1 MPQDASVL
9 FIMLD
14 ATRADRLSAWGNPH
28 PTTPTLDGLAAAGAL
43 FRRHF
48 ANSHATRPSFPQLMT
63 GRYYFQNVLRAFT
76 PNEHPREFPFSQG
89 DPTAAFLPAVLRARG
104 FQTLGVSAHPW
115 FVAASDLGRQFDR
128 LELVEGEATRGH
140 ADARDVVDRAAAVW
154 RARDRSRPVFLYVHF
169 MDMHMPRYLPD
180 GEPRFPVAGYDWR
193 RRFKPNGEPRF
204 HRERR
209 RWLRADARDFGDL
222 DRRHFAAV
230 YDSRLAYTDAQLARL
245 LAAVREDDADLRR
258 ALVVVA
264 SDHGE
269 ELGEEGRTDHTD
281 SLADGVHHVPWIV
294 AGAGIAA
301 GQVCNRFTENIDV
314 APTLLELLGLP
325 VPPGTRM
332 DGRAQL
338 GPDGHLVPRAG
349 EPAVY
354 YAWESYRAVRT
365 PRYLLRENLAG
376 SFVARREGDV
386 VLYRME
392 SARRVR
398 LRLEGHAAR
407 LAERLRTR
415 LDRRLARREA
425 LFLRTRYDAP
435 RTCFLVRPEFWRLAP
450 ETRVS
455 CTPVDAATGRRALR
469 VRGWLWSGR
478 GVTVLRPGDGAP
490 LLVTVPAPD
499 GVYEVEAAARPIRP
513 MPRLVGFARWRR
525 ESFSSETASAYVT
538 LGAARASGGQLS
550 MAIPAAAA
558 VGRHI
563 VGLRLLPPGVA
574 PEAAAEPGAEDEELR
589 LRLQALGYVE

>member
-169 MDMHMPRYLPD
+169 MDMHMPRYLPG

-230 YDSRLAYTDAQLARL
+230 YDSRREAGRL
-245 LAAVREDDADLRR
+245 LR
-258 ALVVVA
+258 
-264 SDHGE
+264 
-269 ELGEEGRTDHTD
+269 LGELSG
-281 SLADGVHHVPWIV
+281 
-294 AGAGIAA
+294 
-301 GQVCNRFTENIDV
+301 C
-314 APTLLELLGLP
+314 
-325 VPPGTRM
+325 
-332 DGRAQL
+332 
-338 GPDGHLVPRAG
+338 PD
-349 EPAVY
+349 PAL
-354 YAWESYRAVRT
+354 S
-365 PRYLLRENLAG
+365 
-376 SFVARREGDV
+376 
-386 VLYRME
+386 
-392 SARRVR
+392 
-398 LRLEGHAAR
+398 AAR
-407 LAERLRTR
+407 EH
-415 LDRRLARREA
+415 RRLVRRP
-425 LFLRTRYDAP
+425 P
-435 RTCFLVRPEFWRLAP
+435 RR
-450 ETRVS
+450 
-455 CTPVDAATGRRALR
+455 
-469 VRGWLWSGR
+469 
-478 GVTVLRPGDGAP
+478 
-490 LLVTVPAPD
+490 
-499 GVYEVEAAARPIRP
+499 
-513 MPRLVGFARWRR
+513 
-525 ESFSSETASAYVT
+525 
-538 LGAARASGGQLS
+538 
-550 MAIPAAAA
+550 
-558 VGRHI
+558 
-563 VGLRLLPPGVA
+563 
-574 PEAAAEPGAEDEELR
+574 
-589 LRLQALGYVE
+589 

>member
-209 RWLRADARDFGDL
+209 RWLRADARDFGHL
-222 DRRHFAAV
+222 DRRPLAAV
-230 YDSRLAYTDAQLARL
+230 YDSRRPST
-245 LAAVREDDADLRR
+245 
-258 ALVVVA
+258 
-264 SDHGE
+264 
-269 ELGEEGRTDHTD
+269 T
-281 SLADGVHHVPWIV
+281 P
-294 AGAGIAA
+294 
-301 GQVCNRFTENIDV
+301 
-314 APTLLELLGLP
+314 
-325 VPPGTRM
+325 
-332 DGRAQL
+332 GRAIGL
-338 GPDGHLVPRAG
+338 SGPRAICCARTS
-349 EPAVY
+349 PARSSPAAKVTSCCTG
-354 YAWESYRAVRT
+354 WRERA
-365 PRYLLRENLAG
+365 ASGCG
-376 SFVARREGDV
+376 SRD
-386 VLYRME
+386 
-392 SARRVR
+392 
-398 LRLEGHAAR
+398 
-407 LAERLRTR
+407 TR
-415 LDRRLARREA
+415 
-425 LFLRTRYDAP
+425 
-435 RTCFLVRPEFWRLAP
+435 
-450 ETRVS
+450 
-455 CTPVDAATGRRALR
+455 
-469 VRGWLWSGR
+469 RGWPN
-478 GVTVLRPGDGAP
+478 VC
-490 LLVTVPAPD
+490 
-499 GVYEVEAAARPIRP
+499 
-513 MPRLVGFARWRR
+513 
-525 ESFSSETASAYVT
+525 
-538 LGAARASGGQLS
+538 ARASTGGSRDARRCSAARVTMRRGRASSSVPSSGGSPRRPGYRARRS
-550 MAIPAAAA
+550 M
-558 VGRHI
+558 R
-563 VGLRLLPPGVA
+563 PPGGA
-574 PEAAAEPGAEDEELR
+574 RCGFGAGSGPAEA
-589 LRLQALGYVE
+589 

>member
-63 GRYYFQNVLRAFT
+63 GRYYFQNVLRPFT
-76 PNEHPREFPFSQG
+76 PDEHPREFPFSQG

-128 LELVEGEATRGH
+128 LELVGAEATRGH
-140 ADARDVVDRAAAVW
+140 ADAREVV
-154 RARDRSRPVFLYVHF
+154 
-169 MDMHMPRYLPD
+169 
-180 GEPRFPVAGYDWR
+180 
-193 RRFKPNGEPRF
+193 
-204 HRERR
+204 
-209 RWLRADARDFGDL
+209 
-222 DRRHFAAV
+222 DRRHFTAV
-230 YDSRLAYTDAQLARL
+230 YDARLAHTDAEIARL
-245 LAAVREDDADLRR
+245 LAAAREDDANLRR
-258 ALVVVA
+258 TLLVVA

-294 AGAGIAA
+294 AGAGVAA

-325 VPPGTRM
+325 VPPGTGM

-338 GPDGHLVPRAG
+338 GPDGCLVSRAG
-349 EPAVY
+349 KPAVY

-365 PRYLLRENLAG
+365 PRYLLRENIAG

-392 SARRVR
+392 RARRVR

-425 LFLRTRYDAP
+425 LFRRTRYDAP

-455 CTPVDAATGRRALR
+455 CTPVDAATRRRALR

-513 MPRLVGFARWRR
+513 MPRLV
-525 ESFSSETASAYVT
+525 
-538 LGAARASGGQLS
+538 
-550 MAIPAAAA
+550 
-558 VGRHI
+558 
-563 VGLRLLPPGVA
+563 
-574 PEAAAEPGAEDEELR
+574 
-589 LRLQALGYVE
+589 